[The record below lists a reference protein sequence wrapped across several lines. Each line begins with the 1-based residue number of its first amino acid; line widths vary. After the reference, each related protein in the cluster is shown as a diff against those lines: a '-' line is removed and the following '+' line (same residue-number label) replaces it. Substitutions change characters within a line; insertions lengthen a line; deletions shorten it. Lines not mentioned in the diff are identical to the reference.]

1 MIKYFNYF
9 NFFDFYFFFFFFVSI
24 VPAVRVLD
32 LKGFKVRLRLF
43 HFSNLRSSKLGR
55 KDVESGTNR
64 EKVGTNSYALGAN
77 IALLEFHS
85 RFSNHDT
92 LKLGRNQPIR
102 SISAIGNA
110 FLAQF
115 IVT

>member
-9 NFFDFYFFFFFFVSI
+9 NFFDFYFFFFFVSI

>member
-1 MIKYFNYF
+1 MISI
-9 NFFDFYFFFFFFVSI
+9 FFFFVSI